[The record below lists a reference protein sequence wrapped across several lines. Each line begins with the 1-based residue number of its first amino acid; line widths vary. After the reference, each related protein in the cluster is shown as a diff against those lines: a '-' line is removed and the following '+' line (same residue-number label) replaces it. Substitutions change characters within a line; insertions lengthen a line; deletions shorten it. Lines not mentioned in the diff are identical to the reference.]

1 MNSSLIKKPH
11 ITEKN
16 TLISQNN
23 EYTFIVDKNA
33 NKSEIK
39 KEIERLYKVKVL
51 RVNILNNKGKFKRFG
66 NVFSKKGSY
75 KKAIIKIKEGQKIEF

>member
-1 MNSSLIKKPH
+1 MNFLIKKPH

-16 TLISQNN
+16 TLISEKNQ
-23 EYTFIVDKNA
+23 YTFIVDKNA

-51 RVNILNNKGKFKRFG
+51 SVNIINYKGKTKRFR
-66 NVFSKKGSY
+66 NILKKEGAY
-75 KKAIIKIKEGQKIEF
+75 KKAIVKVKDGQKIEY